1 MCVYTYI
8 YIYIHVYTMC
18 SGVNLIANA
27 LFGFPSFSWLFRLSS
42 ASWASGI
49 YVGPSL
55 TVLQFRI

>member
-1 MCVYTYI
+1 
-8 YIYIHVYTMC
+8 MC